1 MVKVFLHLGW
11 LVAFLVAVSV
21 ARPVHRRVYPP
32 PQYKLILPAGD
43 RSLHSGTAAPPA
55 DQDVADDG
63 AVRSERSTNLSHITG
78 SARKIQMH
86 IKNRYLQILPDGT
99 VNGTSNDGSDYTIL
113 QRHSVKTGQ
122 LLVQSVATC
131 LFLCMDSCGLL
142 YGSRNSTGD
151 CVFNETFVHSYITYS
166 SSKYSNDRRTLYIAL
181 NKRGQSRK
189 LQVQKKAPLGK
200 LSSYAMVL
208 IKHVEDERVKDL
220 AERIMRVRESL
231 QTDSRGPRGDLS
243 MAQHPLRHHGYHHL
257 CPQVQPTTLQL
268 DTEQDV
274 GMDDVGRDKL
284 RCRKRKK
291 RKKKKRRCREGEQE
305 GEQCQNRDVKR
316 KKKCQQGEGEEECE
330 KRLEAAKRRR
340 KSRNGIKKTTDNSV
354 KNKRKQR
361 NGKNKTKLISEGE
374 IGKDFDSARV
384 RTGGPGEFAVATQ
397 PQLPAASLLSP
408 TTTPPPPAASAMSVL
423 TSTVIP
429 AASQS
434 STILTGTTAAPSAAS
449 MSLSTS
455 TVSVATRSSTPTRE
469 EDNIPVSSAG
479 ISTTAGTPK

>member
-1 MVKVFLHLGW
+1 M
-11 LVAFLVAVSV
+11 
-21 ARPVHRRVYPP
+21 
-32 PQYKLILPAGD
+32 
-43 RSLHSGTAAPPA
+43 
-55 DQDVADDG
+55 
-63 AVRSERSTNLSHITG
+63 
-78 SARKIQMH
+78 
-86 IKNRYLQILPDGT
+86 
-99 VNGTSNDGSDYTIL
+99 
-113 QRHSVKTGQ
+113 
-122 LLVQSVATC
+122 
-131 LFLCMDSCGLL
+131 
-142 YGSRNSTGD
+142 
-151 CVFNETFVHSYITYS
+151 
-166 SSKYSNDRRTLYIAL
+166 
-181 NKRGQSRK
+181 
-189 LQVQKKAPLGK
+189 QKKAPLGK

-384 RTGGPGEFAVATQ
+384 RTGGLGEFAVATQ

-408 TTTPPPPAASAMSVL
+408 TTTPPPPPPAASAMSVL

-479 ISTTAGTPK
+479 ILTTAGTPK

>member
-1 MVKVFLHLGW
+1 M
-11 LVAFLVAVSV
+11 
-21 ARPVHRRVYPP
+21 
-32 PQYKLILPAGD
+32 
-43 RSLHSGTAAPPA
+43 
-55 DQDVADDG
+55 
-63 AVRSERSTNLSHITG
+63 
-78 SARKIQMH
+78 
-86 IKNRYLQILPDGT
+86 
-99 VNGTSNDGSDYTIL
+99 
-113 QRHSVKTGQ
+113 
-122 LLVQSVATC
+122 
-131 LFLCMDSCGLL
+131 
-142 YGSRNSTGD
+142 
-151 CVFNETFVHSYITYS
+151 FNETFVHSYITYS

-231 QTDSRGPRGDLS
+231 QTGSRGPREDLS
-243 MAQHPLRHHGYHHL
+243 MAQHPLRQHGYHDL

-268 DTEQDV
+268 GTEQDV

-316 KKKCQQGEGEEECE
+316 KKKCQQREGEEECE
-330 KRLEAAKRRR
+330 KWLEAAKRRR
-340 KSRNGIKKTTDNSV
+340 KSRNGIKKTSDNSV

-374 IGKDFDSARV
+374 IGKDFGSARV
-384 RTGGPGEFAVATQ
+384 RTGGLGEFAVATQ

-408 TTTPPPPAASAMSVL
+408 TTTPPPPPAASAMSVL

-449 MSLSTS
+449 MSWSTS

-469 EDNIPVSSAG
+469 EDNIPVSSSG
-479 ISTTAGTPK
+479 ISTTTGTPK